1 MRQQRLYFDTS
12 VFGGV
17 FDEEF
22 QEASKQLFERVING
36 YILCVYSE
44 VTESELLNAP
54 KQVRDLFKSLPPANL
69 ERIEITD
76 EILTLAT
83 KYLDEKVV
91 GQTSFD
97 DCLHIA
103 AATIHKVDVLV
114 SWNFK
119 HIVNIYRIRGYN
131 SINIRLNYNNLEIRS
146 PKEIMTYEDL

>member
-1 MRQQRLYFDTS
+1 MKQQRLYFDTS

-36 YILCVYSE
+36 GISCVYSE

-54 KQVRDLFKSLPPANL
+54 KQVRDFFKSLPPENL
-69 ERIEITD
+69 EKIEPTD

-83 KYLDEKVV
+83 KYIEEKVV
-91 GQTSFD
+91 GQTSLD

-103 AATIHKVDVLV
+103 AATIHRVDILV

-131 SINIRLNYNNLEIRS
+131 SINIRLNYSNLEIRS
-146 PKEIMTYEDL
+146 PKEIMTYED